1 MYDEGREKLEKGQTI
16 VKNSHGQD
24 EIRERKKT
32 GEKERERDR
41 GHNKNGI
48 VNLPITQLAENKCPN
63 DITDVRGCVRISL
76 I

>member
-32 GEKERERDR
+32 GEKERER
-41 GHNKNGI
+41 
-48 VNLPITQLAENKCPN
+48 
-63 DITDVRGCVRISL
+63 
-76 I
+76 